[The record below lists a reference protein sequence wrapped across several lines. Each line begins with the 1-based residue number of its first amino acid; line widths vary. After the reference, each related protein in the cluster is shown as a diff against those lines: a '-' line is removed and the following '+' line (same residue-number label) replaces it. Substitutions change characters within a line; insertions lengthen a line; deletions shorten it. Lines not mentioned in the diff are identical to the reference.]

1 MSVQTVAQRD
11 RWHMRWLERMPRGQ
25 FWFYFAAALFFN
37 FGFSVFF
44 FLFNVY
50 LLGFGLTERSLG
62 LIGSCLAAGTLIGTI
77 PVGILAERIGL
88 RWTLTGAILL
98 AAIFSVLRVSIVTTP
113 AQLAL
118 AVCSGAMMC
127 SWGVC
132 LSPTV
137 AGLTTEQQRPFAF
150 SLMFA
155 SGIGVAGL
163 GGLAAGRLPEW
174 FRVHLHQTPLT
185 LVQAERTT
193 LIFACC
199 IAAMALVPISRLT
212 LRSAAP
218 RKRLIRISNPFL
230 IRFLIAIAVWSLVTG
245 AFPPFAN
252 VYFVHHLGFSLQA
265 MGSAFSFS
273 QLVQFAAV
281 LAAPLLFRRTG
292 IASGVMLTQL
302 TTAAMLL
309 SLALVHLPLHAM
321 WLYWGYMAAQCM
333 NEPGIYSLLMAKVSA
348 DERSA
353 ASSYTFFLSGG
364 AQMIASS
371 AVGITIVRFG
381 YPVVLCTIATLAVIA
396 ATLFR
401 RLSDAPPIAA

>member
-1 MSVQTVAQRD
+1 MSVQTIATTGR
-11 RWHMRWLERMPRGQ
+11 HMRWLTRMPRGQ

-37 FGFSVFF
+37 FGFSIFF

-50 LLGFGLTERSLG
+50 LLGFGFTERSLG
-62 LIGSCLAAGTLIGTI
+62 LIGSCLAAGGLIGTI
-77 PVGILAERIGL
+77 PAGILAERIGL

-98 AAIFSVLRVSIVTTP
+98 AVVFSVLRVSIVTTP

-127 SWGVC
+127 VWGVC

-137 AGLTTEQQRPFAF
+137 AGLTSEQQRPFAF

-163 GGLAAGRLPEW
+163 GGIAAGRLPEW
-174 FRVHLHQTPLT
+174 FRLHLHQAT
-185 LVQAERTT
+185 LAQAERTT
-193 LIFACC
+193 LFFACA
-199 IAAMALVPISRLT
+199 IAAMAVVPISRLT
-212 LRSAAP
+212 LRSAATT

-230 IRFLIAIAVWSLVTG
+230 IRFLTAIAVWSLVTG

-252 VYFVHHLGFSLQA
+252 VYFVHHLGLSLQA

-273 QLVQFAAV
+273 QFVQFAAV

-292 IASGVMLTQL
+292 IAAGVMLTQL

-333 NEPGIYSLLMAKVSA
+333 NEPGIYSLLMDKVSA
-348 DERSA
+348 GERSA
-353 ASSYTFFLSGG
+353 ASSYTFFLSAG
-364 AQMIASS
+364 AQIIASS
-371 AVGITIVRFG
+371 AVGIAIVRFG
-381 YPVVLCTIATLAVIA
+381 YPAVLCAIAALAVIA
-396 ATLFR
+396 AILFR
-401 RLSDAPPIAA
+401 RLSDASPIAA

>member
-1 MSVQTVAQRD
+1 MSVETLAQPGRRYSHWLD
-11 RWHMRWLERMPRGQ
+11 RVPRGD
-25 FWFYFAAALFFN
+25 FWFYFTAAVFFN

-62 LIGSCLAAGTLIGTI
+62 LIGSCLAAGGLIGTI
-77 PVGILAERIGL
+77 PAGILAERIGL
-88 RWTLTGAILL
+88 RWTLTGAILF

-113 AQLAL
+113 AQLVL

-163 GGLAAGRLPEW
+163 GGIAAGHLPDW
-174 FRVHLHQTPLT
+174 FRTHLQQTPLT

-193 LIFACC
+193 LILACC
-199 IAAMALVPISRLT
+199 IATLALAPLSRLK
-212 LRSAAP
+212 LRPTAQ

-281 LAAPLLFRRTG
+281 LVAPLLFRRFG

-309 SLALVHLPLHAM
+309 SLALVHLPLHAT

-333 NEPGIYSLLMAKVSA
+333 NEPGIYSLLMDKVSGE
-348 DERSA
+348 ERSA
-353 ASSYTFFLSGG
+353 ASSYTFFLSAG
-364 AQMIASS
+364 AQIIASS
-371 AVGITIVRFG
+371 AVGLAIVRFG
-381 YPVVLCTIATLAVIA
+381 YPAVLCSIAVLAVIA
-396 ATLFR
+396 ASLFR
-401 RLSDAPPIAA
+401 RLSDAAPIVA